1 MCWICYLIWW
11 PLNPWGLSTINQAQ
25 IGKRGLLA
33 SGLYEQGCRCPK
45 VFKSDFKFNLSYV
58 LSQYRRVNFTL
69 RELTLAH
76 IVVLLWKIHLCL
88 NLQYSLSLFFFPFPI
103 LRPTKGN
110 LVYISQHS
118 ICFHLRHTLNNLCK
132 QVPRYRQCHTSHLTV

>member
-1 MCWICYLIWW
+1 M
-11 PLNPWGLSTINQAQ
+11 LNLLPHLVTIKLMGTQHH
-25 IGKRGLLA
+25 K
-33 SGLYEQGCRCPK
+33 SGTDKEARATSQGCRCPK
-45 VFKSDFKFNLSYV
+45 VFKRDFKFNLSYV

-88 NLQYSLSLFFFPFPI
+88 NLQYSLSLFFFPLPI

-118 ICFHLRHTLNNLCK
+118 ICFHLGHTLYNLCK
-132 QVPRYRQCHTSHLTV
+132 QAPRYRQCHTSHLAV